1 LSILSTIFLDK
12 NYPSPKHFFS
22 LYLAMRLK
30 LNAIYNPDCACP
42 QGPIEAVVGLLFG
55 TFWGLLAI
63 YLPGK
68 DDSSKSFGRLF
79 ILLGGALLAM
89 FGSSAKGVELPG
101 SGALVSFLCS
111 NYGITFL
118 LLSFNYE
125 FLSAFEMRVQQRHI
139 LKLMQL
145 FFQSSF

>member
-1 LSILSTIFLDK
+1 V
-12 NYPSPKHFFS
+12 
-22 LYLAMRLK
+22 RV
-30 LNAIYNPDCACP
+30 P

-68 DDSSKSFGRLF
+68 DDTSKNFGRLF

-101 SGALVSFLCS
+101 SGALVSFLC
-111 NYGITFL
+111 NNFV

-125 FLSAFEMRVQQRHI
+125 CLSAFEMRVQHGNI

-145 FFQSSF
+145 FFHFPF